1 MGQPNFVCFIFP
13 IEFTFLTKNMDLAKM
28 SVASVWMDRAKFE
41 EAELQFHA
49 YNAGTAAAGDA
60 APAAAA
66 PVVEET
72 SSSSSVVVQ
81 LISDA
86 RKKILNSMNSI
97 KNPSK
102 SSGGNVND
110 LVSKL
115 QTENSALKQ
124 QVADLTSKFA
134 ALDARLASIE
144 GKMGAPAAATPAPV
158 KQEAVPEPEEED
170 DDSDDDLFGS
180 DDEEDTAEQERIK
193 AERIAAYNERK
204 AGKKKVTA
212 KSSIL
217 LDVKPWDDETDMAE
231 VEKNVRSVGCDGL
244 LWGASKLVPIGYGIK
259 KLQINCV
266 IEDDKVSTDFLEESI
281 CAFEDHVQ
289 SVDIAAFNKI

>member
-1 MGQPNFVCFIFP
+1 MGFLEEMGRLKQPNFVCFIFP

-86 RKKILNSMNSI
+86 RKKILSSMNSI

-158 KQEAVPEPEEED
+158 KQVAQAEPEEDD

-212 KSSIL
+212 KSSI
-217 LDVKPWDDETDMAE
+217 
-231 VEKNVRSVGCDGL
+231 
-244 LWGASKLVPIGYGIK
+244 
-259 KLQINCV
+259 
-266 IEDDKVSTDFLEESI
+266 
-281 CAFEDHVQ
+281 
-289 SVDIAAFNKI
+289 

>member
-13 IEFTFLTKNMDLAKM
+13 IEFAFLTKNMFLVIFF
-28 SVASVWMDRAKFE
+28 VASVWMDRAKFE

-66 PVVEET
+66 PVVEE
-72 SSSSSVVVQ
+72 SSSGS
-81 LISDA
+81 
-86 RKKILNSMNSI
+86 
-97 KNPSK
+97 
-102 SSGGNVND
+102 VND

-158 KQEAVPEPEEED
+158 EQEEEPEEED
-170 DDSDDDLFGS
+170 DDDDLFGS

-204 AGKKKVTA
+204 AGKKKV
-212 KSSIL
+212 
-217 LDVKPWDDETDMAE
+217 P
-231 VEKNVRSVGCDGL
+231 
-244 LWGASKLVPIGYGIK
+244 
-259 KLQINCV
+259 
-266 IEDDKVSTDFLEESI
+266 
-281 CAFEDHVQ
+281 
-289 SVDIAAFNKI
+289 

>member
-1 MGQPNFVCFIFP
+1 
-13 IEFTFLTKNMDLAKM
+13 M

-144 GKMGAPAAATPAPV
+144 GKMGAPV
-158 KQEAVPEPEEED
+158 KQEEPEEEED

>member
-1 MGQPNFVCFIFP
+1 MGLLEEISRLYQPNFVCFIFP

-144 GKMGAPAAATPAPV
+144 GKMGAPAAAAPAPV
-158 KQEAVPEPEEED
+158 KQEEPAD
-170 DDSDDDLFGS
+170 D
-180 DDEEDTAEQERIK
+180 
-193 AERIAAYNERK
+193 
-204 AGKKKVTA
+204 
-212 KSSIL
+212 
-217 LDVKPWDDETDMAE
+217 M
-231 VEKNVRSVGCDGL
+231 
-244 LWGASKLVPIGYGIK
+244 
-259 KLQINCV
+259 
-266 IEDDKVSTDFLEESI
+266 
-281 CAFEDHVQ
+281 
-289 SVDIAAFNKI
+289 

>member
-41 EAELQFHA
+41 EAELRFHA

-60 APAAAA
+60 GPAAAA
-66 PVVEET
+66 PVVEE
-72 SSSSSVVVQ
+72 
-81 LISDA
+81 
-86 RKKILNSMNSI
+86 
-97 KNPSK
+97 

-144 GKMGAPAAATPAPV
+144 GKMGAPVVESAPV
-158 KQEAVPEPEEED
+158 KQEEPEEED

-193 AERIAAYNERK
+193 AERIAAYNEGK

-231 VEKNVRSVGCDGL
+231 VESNVRTIECDGL
-244 LWGASKLVPIGYGIK
+244 LWGASKLV
-259 KLQINCV
+259 
-266 IEDDKVSTDFLEESI
+266 
-281 CAFEDHVQ
+281 
-289 SVDIAAFNKI
+289 

>member
-1 MGQPNFVCFIFP
+1 
-13 IEFTFLTKNMDLAKM
+13 
-28 SVASVWMDRAKFE
+28 MDRAKFE

-66 PVVEET
+66 PVVEE
-72 SSSSSVVVQ
+72 
-81 LISDA
+81 
-86 RKKILNSMNSI
+86 
-97 KNPSK
+97 

-144 GKMGAPAAATPAPV
+144 GKMGAPAAAAPV
-158 KQEAVPEPEEED
+158 KQEEEPADDMDD
-170 DDSDDDLFGS
+170 DDSDDLFGS

-217 LDVKPWDDETDMAE
+217 LDVK
-231 VEKNVRSVGCDGL
+231 
-244 LWGASKLVPIGYGIK
+244 
-259 KLQINCV
+259 
-266 IEDDKVSTDFLEESI
+266 
-281 CAFEDHVQ
+281 
-289 SVDIAAFNKI
+289 

>member
-1 MGQPNFVCFIFP
+1 MGQPNFVCFIFS
-13 IEFTFLTKNMDLAKM
+13 IEFAFLTKNMFLVIFF
-28 SVASVWMDRAKFE
+28 VASVWMDRAKFE

-124 QVADLTSKFA
+124 QVADFTSKFA
-134 ALDARLASIE
+134 ALDPRLASIE

-158 KQEAVPEPEEED
+158 KQEEPEEED
-170 DDSDDDLFGS
+170 DDDDSHDLFGS

-217 LDVKPWDDETDMAE
+217 L
-231 VEKNVRSVGCDGL
+231 
-244 LWGASKLVPIGYGIK
+244 
-259 KLQINCV
+259 
-266 IEDDKVSTDFLEESI
+266 
-281 CAFEDHVQ
+281 
-289 SVDIAAFNKI
+289 

>member
-1 MGQPNFVCFIFP
+1 MGFLEEISRLWQPNFVCFIFP

-41 EAELQFHA
+41 ESELQFHA

-86 RKKILNSMNSI
+86 RKKILSSMNSI

-158 KQEAVPEPEEED
+158 KQEEPEEEED
-170 DDSDDDLFGS
+170 DDSDDLFGS

-231 VEKNVRSVGCDGL
+231 
-244 LWGASKLVPIGYGIK
+244 
-259 KLQINCV
+259 
-266 IEDDKVSTDFLEESI
+266 
-281 CAFEDHVQ
+281 
-289 SVDIAAFNKI
+289 

>member
-49 YNAGTAAAGDA
+49 YNAGTAAAG
-60 APAAAA
+60 AAAA

-115 QTENSALKQ
+115 QTENSVLKQ
-124 QVADLTSKFA
+124 QVADLTSKCA

-144 GKMGAPAAATPAPV
+144 GKMGAPVVESAPV
-158 KQEAVPEPEEED
+158 KQEEPEEED

-217 LDVKPWDDETDMAE
+217 LDVK
-231 VEKNVRSVGCDGL
+231 
-244 LWGASKLVPIGYGIK
+244 
-259 KLQINCV
+259 
-266 IEDDKVSTDFLEESI
+266 
-281 CAFEDHVQ
+281 
-289 SVDIAAFNKI
+289 

>member
-1 MGQPNFVCFIFP
+1 MGLLEEISRLYQPNLVCFIFP

-60 APAAAA
+60 A
-66 PVVEET
+66 
-72 SSSSSVVVQ
+72 VVVQ

-144 GKMGAPAAATPAPV
+144 GKMGAPAVAEPAPV
-158 KQEAVPEPEEED
+158 KQEEPEEEED

-180 DDEEDTAEQERIK
+180 DDEEDTAEQERIN

>member
-1 MGQPNFVCFIFP
+1 MG
-13 IEFTFLTKNMDLAKM
+13 TKNMDLAKM

-49 YNAGTAAAGDA
+49 YNAGPAAAGDA

-124 QVADLTSKFA
+124 QVVDLTSKFA

-144 GKMGAPAAATPAPV
+144 GKMGAPAPV
-158 KQEAVPEPEEED
+158 KQEEEPVDDMDD
-170 DDSDDDLFGS
+170 DDSEDDLFGS

-217 LDVKPWDDETDMAE
+217 LDVKP
-231 VEKNVRSVGCDGL
+231 
-244 LWGASKLVPIGYGIK
+244 
-259 KLQINCV
+259 
-266 IEDDKVSTDFLEESI
+266 
-281 CAFEDHVQ
+281 
-289 SVDIAAFNKI
+289 

>member
-49 YNAGTAAAGDA
+49 YNSGTAAAGDA
-60 APAAAA
+60 APAATAA

-144 GKMGAPAAATPAPV
+144 GKMGAPVVESAPV
-158 KQEAVPEPEEED
+158 KQEEEPEEDMD
-170 DDSDDDLFGS
+170 DDSDDLFGS

-204 AGKKKVTA
+204 AGKKKVTT

-217 LDVKPWDDETDMAE
+217 LDV
-231 VEKNVRSVGCDGL
+231 
-244 LWGASKLVPIGYGIK
+244 
-259 KLQINCV
+259 
-266 IEDDKVSTDFLEESI
+266 
-281 CAFEDHVQ
+281 
-289 SVDIAAFNKI
+289 

>member
-1 MGQPNFVCFIFP
+1 MG
-13 IEFTFLTKNMDLAKM
+13 TKNMDLAKM

-158 KQEAVPEPEEED
+158 KQEEPADDMD

-180 DDEEDTAEQERIK
+180 DDEEDTAEQERIN

-244 LWGASKLVPIGYGIK
+244 LWGASKLVPIGYGI
-259 KLQINCV
+259 
-266 IEDDKVSTDFLEESI
+266 
-281 CAFEDHVQ
+281 
-289 SVDIAAFNKI
+289 

>member
-60 APAAAA
+60 APAAA
-66 PVVEET
+66 VVEET

-97 KNPSK
+97 KNPSE

-134 ALDARLASIE
+134 ALDARLTSIE
-144 GKMGAPAAATPAPV
+144 GKMGAPAASTPAPV
-158 KQEAVPEPEEED
+158 KQEEPDEDMD

-212 KSSIL
+212 KSSIP

-244 LWGASKLVPIGYGIK
+244 LWGASKLVPIG
-259 KLQINCV
+259 
-266 IEDDKVSTDFLEESI
+266 
-281 CAFEDHVQ
+281 
-289 SVDIAAFNKI
+289 

>member
-1 MGQPNFVCFIFP
+1 MGFLEEISRLWQPNFVCFIFQ

-66 PVVEET
+66 PVVEE
-72 SSSSSVVVQ
+72 
-81 LISDA
+81 
-86 RKKILNSMNSI
+86 
-97 KNPSK
+97 

-110 LVSKL
+110 LVSRL

-158 KQEAVPEPEEED
+158 KQEEEPVDDMDD

-266 IEDDKVSTDFLEESI
+266 TEDDKVSTDFLEESI
-281 CAFEDHVQ
+281 TAFEDHVQ

>member
-1 MGQPNFVCFIFP
+1 MGFLEEISRLWQPNFVCFIFS
-13 IEFTFLTKNMDLAKM
+13 IEFTILTKNMDLAKM

-124 QVADLTSKFA
+124 QVADLTSKYA

-144 GKMGAPAAATPAPV
+144 GKMGAPVVESAPV
-158 KQEAVPEPEEED
+158 KQEAVPEPAEDMD
-170 DDSDDDLFGS
+170 DDSDDDLFGY

-244 LWGASKLVPIGYGIK
+244 LWGASKLVPIGYG
-259 KLQINCV
+259 
-266 IEDDKVSTDFLEESI
+266 
-281 CAFEDHVQ
+281 
-289 SVDIAAFNKI
+289 

>member
-28 SVASVWMDRAKFE
+28 SVTSVWMDRAKFE
-41 EAELQFHA
+41 EAELQVHA

-66 PVVEET
+66 PVVEE
-72 SSSSSVVVQ
+72 
-81 LISDA
+81 
-86 RKKILNSMNSI
+86 
-97 KNPSK
+97 

-144 GKMGAPAAATPAPV
+144 GKMGAPAVAAPAPV
-158 KQEAVPEPEEED
+158 KQEEPADDVDD

-231 VEKNVRSVGCDGL
+231 VEKNVRSV
-244 LWGASKLVPIGYGIK
+244 
-259 KLQINCV
+259 
-266 IEDDKVSTDFLEESI
+266 
-281 CAFEDHVQ
+281 
-289 SVDIAAFNKI
+289 